1 MPLRDHF
8 RPPTSLHS
16 SWEEV
21 HGQWPAMMVLRLND
35 KLPKR
40 FIAVPRVHMGPFV
53 EVDVA
58 TFENDAFV
66 EDSFPP
72 LTGYDGAALW
82 SAPEPTATLECEV
95 DGESEYEVRIYDA
108 ERNRTLVAAIE
119 LISPANK
126 DRPEHRRAFVSK
138 CVALLK
144 REISLVIVDLITVR
158 SFHLYRAIL
167 EELGMTG
174 PTKADEPTYA
184 VALRP
189 DMTNGRLRLD
199 RWEHSLEI
207 GQPLPALPLWLT
219 CEQSIRLDLDESY
232 EDTCRGLRIR

>member
-72 LTGYDGAALW
+72 LTGYDGTAMW
-82 SAPEPTATLECEV
+82 SA
-95 DGESEYEVRIYDA
+95 
-108 ERNRTLVAAIE
+108 
-119 LISPANK
+119 SP
-126 DRPEHRRAFVSK
+126 
-138 CVALLK
+138 
-144 REISLVIVDLITVR
+144 
-158 SFHLYRAIL
+158 
-167 EELGMTG
+167 
-174 PTKADEPTYA
+174 
-184 VALRP
+184 
-189 DMTNGRLRLD
+189 
-199 RWEHSLEI
+199 
-207 GQPLPALPLWLT
+207 
-219 CEQSIRLDLDESY
+219 
-232 EDTCRGLRIR
+232 

>member
-58 TFENDAFV
+58 TFENDTFV
-66 EDSFPP
+66 ENSFPP
-72 LTGYDGAALW
+72 LTGYDGTALW
-82 SAPEPTATLECEV
+82 SAPEPTATMECEV
-95 DGESEYEVRIYDA
+95 DAESEYEVRIYDA

-119 LISPANK
+119 LVSPANK

-138 CVALLK
+138 CVAMLK
-144 REISLVIVDLITVR
+144 REISLVIVDPITVR
-158 SFHLYRAIL
+158 SFNLYRAIL
-167 EELGMTG
+167 EELGMTA

-189 DMTNGRLRLD
+189 DMTNGRLRLA
-199 RWEHSLEI
+199 RWEHLLEI
-207 GQPLPALPLWLT
+207 GQPLPTVPLWLT
-219 CEQSIRLDLDESY
+219 REQSIPLNLDESY
-232 EDTCRGLRIR
+232 EDTCRGLRIK